1 MSSEN
6 NGFCGGIWI
15 GIENWMNE
23 CFQVAHSRFEGRRR
37 RKLGHHT
44 FSCGI
49 EERRD
54 DQMTQ
59 HEGPGRNG
67 WRSGLG
73 GKMKTYWSDR
83 REHSC
88 LDSKTWWGRFCTQSS
103 VLSGASEE
111 TSDEELSS
119 QISWLRSQGE
129 LHSSEHVVAYQYSKK
144 TNKDGITI
152 VKMREDKE
160 MEEFNDGG
168 AREKFLD
175 ARNTS

>member
-1 MSSEN
+1 M
-6 NGFCGGIWI
+6 
-15 GIENWMNE
+15 
-23 CFQVAHSRFEGRRR
+23 
-37 RKLGHHT
+37 
-44 FSCGI
+44 
-49 EERRD
+49 
-54 DQMTQ
+54 
-59 HEGPGRNG
+59 
-67 WRSGLG
+67 
-73 GKMKTYWSDR
+73 
-83 REHSC
+83 
-88 LDSKTWWGRFCTQSS
+88 
-103 VLSGASEE
+103 GASEE

-119 QISWLRSQGE
+119 QISWLRSQSE

>member
-1 MSSEN
+1 
-6 NGFCGGIWI
+6 
-15 GIENWMNE
+15 MNE

-59 HEGPGRNG
+59 HEGPGRND

-73 GKMKTYWSDR
+73 GKMKTYWSER

-88 LDSKTWWGRFCTQSS
+88 LDSETWWGQFCTLLYPLFYREPVKRLQMRSYRVKYPGSGHKASS
-103 VLSGASEE
+103 TLHQERDSMDFWYCWAASKWWTKVPTIPCDLASLLATWLSRP
-111 TSDEELSS
+111 TR
-119 QISWLRSQGE
+119 Q
-129 LHSSEHVVAYQYSKK
+129 
-144 TNKDGITI
+144 
-152 VKMREDKE
+152 
-160 MEEFNDGG
+160 
-168 AREKFLD
+168 
-175 ARNTS
+175 

>member
-1 MSSEN
+1 
-6 NGFCGGIWI
+6 
-15 GIENWMNE
+15 MNE

-129 LHSSEHVVAYQYSKK
+129 QHTSSGKRQHGLLILLGCFKVVNKSSHHSLRPCFIASHLTE
-144 TNKDGITI
+144 
-152 VKMREDKE
+152 
-160 MEEFNDGG
+160 
-168 AREKFLD
+168 
-175 ARNTS
+175 

>member
-1 MSSEN
+1 
-6 NGFCGGIWI
+6 
-15 GIENWMNE
+15 MNE

-88 LDSKTWWGRFCTQSS
+88 LDSKT
-103 VLSGASEE
+103 
-111 TSDEELSS
+111 
-119 QISWLRSQGE
+119 
-129 LHSSEHVVAYQYSKK
+129 
-144 TNKDGITI
+144 
-152 VKMREDKE
+152 
-160 MEEFNDGG
+160 
-168 AREKFLD
+168 
-175 ARNTS
+175 